1 MIFRCVARPLKLL
14 HPVRY
19 VMDFLFILLDR
30 SLVASARNLG
40 FLQLG
45 INDSNMMPKICH
57 FLVRLSDITGPFD
70 FHSLDQPSCVGLVR
84 DQLLSECLVE
94 RLVTIVELGLELV
107 DFKTG
112 LVDLLLGHVVH
123 LVDEQTDVLAIVFQV
138 SELFL
143 PGQVLLVSNGLLHA
157 LVLKPPQTG
166 RGVQQLLRLDCQR
179 LFQPF

>member
-1 MIFRCVARPLKLL
+1 M
-14 HPVRY
+14 
-19 VMDFLFILLDR
+19 
-30 SLVASARNLG
+30 
-40 FLQLG
+40 
-45 INDSNMMPKICH
+45 
-57 FLVRLSDITGPFD
+57 
-70 FHSLDQPSCVGLVR
+70 R

-94 RLVTIVELGLELV
+94 RLVTIVELSLELV
-107 DFKTG
+107 YVKTG

-123 LVDEQTDVLAIVFQV
+123 LVDEQTDVLAFVFHV
-138 SELFL
+138 SELLL